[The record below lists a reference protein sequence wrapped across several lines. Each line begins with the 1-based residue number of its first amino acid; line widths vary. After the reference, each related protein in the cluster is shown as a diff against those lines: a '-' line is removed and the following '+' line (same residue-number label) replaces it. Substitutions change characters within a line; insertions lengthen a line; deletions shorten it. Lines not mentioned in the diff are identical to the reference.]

1 MKNSIIFSI
10 IAFIFIAF
18 IAFTVYK
25 NAKYNDI
32 WKNKITF
39 EGKIQ
44 SVVHIRNTKGSFFK
58 VNDSWYELSYN
69 RAFES
74 QNYIGLKIY
83 KLVNEEGVWIEKDKG
98 SDSLIFYWGRGNV
111 VKDSL
116 KLKLL
121 MNN

>member
-18 IAFTVYK
+18 IVFTVYK

-32 WKNKITF
+32 WKNRITF

-58 VNDSWYELSYN
+58 VNDNWYELSYN

-74 QNYIGLKIY
+74 QNYVGLKIY

-98 SDSLIFYWGRGNV
+98 SDSLIFYWGRGNI

-121 MNN
+121 INN